1 MTDYNSDNDDDHTI
15 DCEDEE
21 EIEDDEA
28 TLDEEDALNEEDD
41 YGNELKELQ
50 EDGELPIEE
59 LRRKYCVNEEK
70 EEMPKT
76 SKESEETQKN
86 VKNAQTSSSSQQRI
100 GSLRGKIIASIAST
114 CDAAVNNYFKAE
126 DLEEDESEDYLP
138 PELWKKEIRIG
149 PDYQVS
155 NIPQVIQISN
165 NDKNKPVETCEVLW
179 IASPDCC
186 PESVVTEYL
195 IECEQIRA
203 GEKPKNGVGQT
214 PKKHCKDTS
223 SETAS
228 TLLEEEEIVPDDEN
242 ALYALY
248 MANYNVKKAKAK
260 APFEWPALCSV
271 NGPKLTQP
279 GALRTWTEEDCE
291 NFEKGMADHGKHFL
305 KIQRDYLPRRT
316 MGEIVSFYYSWKKS
330 ERHNI
335 WRQVQQSRRE
345 LQHVDVKCVDL
356 MGQIAESILRQNQVE
371 DEKEEKLKNNEQT
384 KNGGVDILVE
394 NVSSSTDTSKATT
407 STSSE

>member
-1 MTDYNSDNDDDHTI
+1 MTDYNSDNDDDHTL

-21 EIEDDEA
+21 DEA
-28 TLDEEDALNEEDD
+28 TLDEEEGLNDEED

-50 EDGELPIEE
+50 EDGELSIEE
-59 LRRKYCVNEEK
+59 LRRKYYGNEEIG
-70 EEMPKT
+70 ETAKT
-76 SKESEETQKN
+76 SKEIEENLKDA
-86 VKNAQTSSSSQQRI
+86 KNAQSSSFSCPQQQRV
-100 GSLRGKIIASIAST
+100 GSLRGKIISSIAST
-114 CDAAVNNYFKAE
+114 CEAAVNNYFKPE

-165 NDKNKPVETCEVLW
+165 NKNKPVETCEVLW
-179 IASPDCC
+179 ISSPDCC

-203 GEKPKNGVGQT
+203 GEKPKNGMSQT
-214 PKKHCKDTS
+214 SKKRSS
-223 SETAS
+223 SETVS
-228 TLLEEEEIVPDDEN
+228 TLMGEEGIVPDDEN
-242 ALYALY
+242 ALFALY
-248 MANYNVKKAKAK
+248 LANYNVKKAKAK

-271 NGPKLTQP
+271 NGPRLTQP
-279 GALRTWTEEDCE
+279 QGTLRTWTEEDCE
-291 NFEKGMADHGKHFL
+291 NFEKGMAEHGKHFL
-305 KIQRDYLPRRT
+305 KIQRDYLQRRT
-316 MGEIVSFYYSWKKS
+316 LGEIVSFYYSWKKS

-371 DEKEEKLKNNEQT
+371 VVKEER
-384 KNGGVDILVE
+384 NGGNIVVE
-394 NVSSSTDTSKATT
+394 NSITDTLKTTT
-407 STSSE
+407 STSTE

>member
-1 MTDYNSDNDDDHTI
+1 MTDYNSDNDDDHTL

-21 EIEDDEA
+21 DEA
-28 TLDEEDALNEEDD
+28 TLDEEEGLNDEED

-50 EDGELPIEE
+50 EDGELSIEE
-59 LRRKYCVNEEK
+59 LRRKYYGNEEIG
-70 EEMPKT
+70 EIPKT
-76 SKESEETQKN
+76 SKEIGENLKDA
-86 VKNAQTSSSSQQRI
+86 KNAQSSSFSCSQQRV
-100 GSLRGKIIASIAST
+100 GSLRGKIISSIAST
-114 CDAAVNNYFKAE
+114 CEAAVNNYFKPE

-138 PELWKKEIRIG
+138 PELWKKEIRLG

-165 NDKNKPVETCEVLW
+165 NNKNKPVETCEVLW
-179 IASPDCC
+179 ISSPDCC

-203 GEKPKNGVGQT
+203 GEKPKNGMSQT
-214 PKKHCKDTS
+214 SKKRSS

-228 TLLEEEEIVPDDEN
+228 ALMGEEEIVPDDEN
-242 ALYALY
+242 ALFALY
-248 MANYNVKKAKAK
+248 LANYNVKKAKAK

-271 NGPKLTQP
+271 NGPRLTQP
-279 GALRTWTEEDCE
+279 QGTLRTWTEEDCE
-291 NFEKGMADHGKHFL
+291 NFEKGMAEHGKHFL
-305 KIQRDYLPRRT
+305 KIQRDHLQRRT
-316 MGEIVSFYYSWKKS
+316 LGEIVSFYYSWKKS

-371 DEKEEKLKNNEQT
+371 DVKEER
-384 KNGGVDILVE
+384 NGGNILVE
-394 NVSSSTDTSKATT
+394 NSTTDTLKTTT
-407 STSSE
+407 STSTE